1 MTLGNVNR
9 QNLNAPGARLATLDA
24 ARGVAALLVIIFHM
38 RSYGHV
44 KFETFA
50 GTDFFSKAYLA
61 VDFFFLLSG
70 FVITMCYEDKLT
82 SGRMSLSRFFALRGI
97 RLYPLYLVGTLFG
110 ITGALWLNPEII
122 GNAHLLALSLFGL
135 PQILP
140 DPAVPPLY
148 PFNGVAW
155 SLGCEVLVNVAWALV
170 LIRLPMRY
178 VGLVFIVSSV
188 AMIKFGSNFGSLMFG
203 SFTQDLPG
211 ALARVFVSFTLGQ
224 MLFHA
229 MGQSWFPRFNLNS
242 AAVLSLLALSLLA
255 PVTTLGLTFDFSFVF
270 LFAPLLVAMGA
281 RVEPGAAL
289 RGLCHQ
295 LGRLSYALYVVHLPC
310 LKFVNWMW
318 SGVIGA
324 PIADTPLLG
333 IVVALGF
340 ILFVSHIA
348 TALFDEPVRLVL
360 NQWLKTRKPSSMP
373 KLA

>member
-1 MTLGNVNR
+1 MSQYSN
-9 QNLNAPGARLATLDA
+9 ARLATLDA

-38 RSYGHV
+38 RSYGHI

-50 GTDFFSKAYLA
+50 GTDFFSKGYLA

-70 FVITMCYEDKLT
+70 FVITMCYEDKLK
-82 SGRMSLSRFFALRGI
+82 SVKMSFGEFLALRGI
-97 RLYPLYLVGTLFG
+97 RLYPLYLLGTLFG
-110 ITGALWLNPEII
+110 IISALWLNPEII
-122 GNAHLLALSLFGL
+122 GNAYLLALGLTGL
-135 PQILP
+135 PQIVP
-140 DPAVPPLY
+140 DAAVPPLY

-155 SLGCEVLVNVAWALV
+155 SLGCEVLVNIVWAIA

-178 VGLVFIVSSV
+178 VGLVFIVSSI
-188 AMIKFGSNFGSLMFG
+188 AMVKFGSDFGSLMFG

-211 ALARVFVSFTLGQ
+211 AIARVFVSFTLGQ

-229 MGQSWFPRFNLNS
+229 MRQSWFPKFNMSS
-242 AAVLSLLALSLLA
+242 AAVLAILALSLLA
-255 PVTTLGLTFDFSFVF
+255 PVSALGISYDFSFVF

-281 RVEPGAAL
+281 QVEPSAAL
-289 RGLCHQ
+289 HGLCHQ

-318 SGVIGA
+318 SAVIGV

-333 IVVALGF
+333 ISVALGF
-340 ILFVSHIA
+340 ILLVAHFA
-348 TALFDEPVRLVL
+348 TALFDEPVRAGL
-360 NQWLKTRKPSSMP
+360 NQWFKARKPSSMP

>member
-1 MTLGNVNR
+1 MS
-9 QNLNAPGARLATLDA
+9 QNSNARLATLDA
-24 ARGVAALLVIIFHM
+24 ARGVAALLVIVFHM
-38 RSYGHV
+38 RSYGHI

-50 GTDFFSKAYLA
+50 GTDFFSKGYLA

-82 SGRMSLSRFFALRGI
+82 SGRMSLSQFFALRGI
-97 RLYPLYLVGTLFG
+97 RLYPLYLLGTLFG
-110 ITGALWLNPEII
+110 FLGALWLNPEIV
-122 GNAHLLALSLFGL
+122 GNPYLLALGLTGL

-140 DPAVPPLY
+140 DASIPPLY

-155 SLGCEVLVNVAWALV
+155 SLGCEVLVNIVWAIA

-178 VGLVFIVSSV
+178 VGLVFVVSSI
-188 AMIKFGSNFGSLMFG
+188 AMVKFGSDFGSLMFG

-211 ALARVFVSFTLGQ
+211 AVARVFVSFTLGQ

-229 MGQSWFPRFNLNS
+229 MQQSWFPRFNLNS
-242 AAVLSLLALSLLA
+242 AAVLSVLALSLLA
-255 PVTTLGLTFDFSFVF
+255 PVTTLGLSYDFSFVF

-281 RVEPGAAL
+281 QVEPSATL
-289 RGLCHQ
+289 HGLYHQ

-318 SGVIGA
+318 SAIVGA
-324 PIADTPLLG
+324 PIAETPLTG
-333 IVVALGF
+333 VAVALGF
-340 ILFVSHIA
+340 IVLVAHFA
-348 TALFDEPVRLVL
+348 TALFDEPVRAAL
-360 NQWLKTRKPSSMP
+360 NRWLKTRKPSSMP